1 MQIAATAMEE
11 RRTKLEYPTC
21 KIEDAAMTMIDA
33 DKLKPALEAWRKA
46 GASVAQAVDGAADA
60 TRRGDLAQADQLGK
74 QTQYLAGDRDE
85 AAEEVV
91 LQLEALIAQATGP

>member
-1 MQIAATAMEE
+1 
-11 RRTKLEYPTC
+11 
-21 KIEDAAMTMIDA
+21 MTMIDA

-46 GASVAQAVDGAADA
+46 GAAVAQAVDDAADA
-60 TRRGDLAQADQLGK
+60 TKRGDLAQADQLGK

-91 LQLEALIAQATGP
+91 LQLEALIAQVLPRTGP

>member
-1 MQIAATAMEE
+1 
-11 RRTKLEYPTC
+11 
-21 KIEDAAMTMIDA
+21 MTMIDA

-46 GASVAQAVDGAADA
+46 GAAVAQVVDDAADA
-60 TRRGDLAQADQLGK
+60 TRSGDLAQADQLGK
-74 QTQYLAGDRDE
+74 QAQYLTGDRDE

>member
-1 MQIAATAMEE
+1 
-11 RRTKLEYPTC
+11 
-21 KIEDAAMTMIDA
+21 MTMIDA

-46 GASVAQAVDGAADA
+46 GAAVAKAVEDA
-60 TRRGDLAQADQLGK
+60 LDAKSRGDQVQADQLGK

-91 LQLEALIAQATGP
+91 LQLEALIAQALPRTGP